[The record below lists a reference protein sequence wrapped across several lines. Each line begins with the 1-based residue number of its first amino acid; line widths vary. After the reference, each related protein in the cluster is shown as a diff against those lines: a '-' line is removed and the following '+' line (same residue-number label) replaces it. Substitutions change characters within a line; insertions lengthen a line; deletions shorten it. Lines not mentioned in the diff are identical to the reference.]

1 MGEAR
6 GSRQCTLPAGCA
18 RWLFSRYLSAEVVC
32 SVELPQPV
40 SSEHCSSPTGKGL
53 IGCARRQSSY

>member
-18 RWLFSRYLSAEVVC
+18 RWLFSRYLGAEVVY

-40 SSEHCSSPTGKGL
+40 SSESRPEG
-53 IGCARRQSSY
+53 RRRHPEGQRRGS